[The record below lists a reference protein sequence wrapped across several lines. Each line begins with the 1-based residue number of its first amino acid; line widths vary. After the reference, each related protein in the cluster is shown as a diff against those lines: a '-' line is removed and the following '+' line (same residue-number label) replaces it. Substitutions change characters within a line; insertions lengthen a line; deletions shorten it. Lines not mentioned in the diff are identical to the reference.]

1 MKTKLLTIKDV
12 ARILNIGERTVYNMV
27 NDGRLPANKIGKMWR
42 FNESDILAIARGV
55 KPEALTEAIRGEG
68 AARPPYVGHNGQK
81 PLILIVDD
89 DKDIR
94 LLMSVLLKNAGYR
107 AETAANGLEALKFLQ
122 VTKPDVIVLDIVMP
136 EMDGFELLEKIV
148 TNPDIADIPIV
159 FITAKKES
167 RGNLEPFGY
176 FLAKPLDKDVFLGD
190 IEKALQSIK
199 G

>member
-55 KPEALTEAIRGEG
+55 KPESLTEAVRGEG
-68 AARPPYVGHNGQK
+68 TARPTLVHGGQK
-81 PLILIVDD
+81 PLVLVVDD

-107 AETAANGLEALKFLQ
+107 AETASNGLEALKFLQ
-122 VTKPDVIVLDIVMP
+122 TTKPDVIVLDIVMP

-176 FLAKPLDKDVFLGD
+176 FLAKPLDKDVFLSD
-190 IEKALQSIK
+190 IEKALQTVK

>member
-42 FNESDILAIARGV
+42 FNESDIMAIARGV
-55 KPEALTEAIRGEG
+55 KPESLTETVRGEG
-68 AARPPYVGHNGQK
+68 ASRSPMTGQGGHK
-81 PLILIVDD
+81 PLILVVDD

-176 FLAKPLDKDVFLGD
+176 FLAKPLDKDVFLND
-190 IEKALQSIK
+190 IEKALQSVK

>member
-1 MKTKLLTIKDV
+1 MSKAKLLTIKDV
-12 ARILNIGERTVYNMV
+12 AKILNIGERTVYNMV
-27 NDGRLPANKIGKMWR
+27 NDGRLPATKIGKMWR
-42 FNESDILAIARGV
+42 FHENDILAIARGGKV
-55 KPEALTEAIRGEG
+55 TTPG
-68 AARPPYVGHNGQK
+68 ATAGHNGGRSHTSDGK
-81 PLILIVDD
+81 GALVLVVDD

-94 LLMSVLLKNAGYR
+94 LLLSVLLKNAGYR
-107 AETAANGLEALKFLQ
+107 VETAGNGLEALKFIK

-176 FLAKPLDKDVFLGD
+176 FLAKPLDKDVFLMD
-190 IEKALQSIK
+190 IEKALQSK
-199 G
+199 A

>member
-55 KPEALTEAIRGEG
+55 KPESLTEATRGEG
-68 AARPPYVGHNGQK
+68 TARPTLVHGGQK
-81 PLILIVDD
+81 PLILVVDD

-107 AETAANGLEALKFLQ
+107 AETASNGLEALKFLQ
-122 VTKPDVIVLDIVMP
+122 TTKPDVIVLDIVMP

-176 FLAKPLDKDVFLGD
+176 FLAKPLDKDVFLSD
-190 IEKALQSIK
+190 IEKALQTVK

>member
-1 MKTKLLTIKDV
+1 MSKAKLLTIKDV
-12 ARILNIGERTVYNMV
+12 AKILNIGERTVYNMV
-27 NDGRLPANKIGKMWR
+27 NDGRLPATKIGKMWR
-42 FNESDILAIARGV
+42 FHENDILAIARGGKV
-55 KPEALTEAIRGEG
+55 TAPGATTGQTGKPYSPDGKG
-68 AARPPYVGHNGQK
+68 A
-81 PLILIVDD
+81 LILVVDD

-94 LLMSVLLKNAGYR
+94 LLLSVLLKNAGYR
-107 AETAANGLEALKFLQ
+107 VETAGNGLEALKFIK

-176 FLAKPLDKDVFLGD
+176 FLAKPLDKDVFLMD
-190 IEKALQSIK
+190 IEKALNSK
-199 G
+199 A

>member
-55 KPEALTEAIRGEG
+55 KPESLTESARGEG
-68 AARPPYVGHNGQK
+68 AARPTLVHGGQK
-81 PLILIVDD
+81 PLILVVDD

-107 AETAANGLEALKFLQ
+107 AETASNGLEALKFLQ
-122 VTKPDVIVLDIVMP
+122 TTKPDVIVLDIVMP

-176 FLAKPLDKDVFLGD
+176 FLAKPLDKDVFLSD
-190 IEKALQSIK
+190 IEKALQTVK